1 MTITLVLITVY
12 IISAYIWYKAIQ
24 RLYDPVKGLWYNL
37 KPGYFEVIVTF
48 IPIMNTVWGILAL
61 LDSIRIKDRPVTFF
75 DKK

>member
-1 MTITLVLITVY
+1 MTIALILITVY

-24 RLYDPVKGLWYNL
+24 RLFDPVEGLWSNL

-48 IPIMNTVWGILAL
+48 IPIMNTVGGILAL
-61 LDSIRIKDRPVTFF
+61 LVSIRIEDRPVTFF

>member
-1 MTITLVLITVY
+1 MIVTLILIAVY

-24 RLYDPVKGLWYNL
+24 RLFDPVKGLWPNL
-37 KPGYFEVIVTF
+37 EPGYFEVIVTF

-61 LDSIRIKDRPVTFF
+61 LASIRIEDRPVTFF